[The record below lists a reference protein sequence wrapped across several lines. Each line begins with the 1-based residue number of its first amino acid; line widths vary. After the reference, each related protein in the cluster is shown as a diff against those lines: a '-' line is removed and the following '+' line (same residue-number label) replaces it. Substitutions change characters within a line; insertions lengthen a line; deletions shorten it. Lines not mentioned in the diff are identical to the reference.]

1 MGDTEELYPQVVV
14 YKNALKEPDVFL
26 KTILQ
31 DSSQVEKW
39 GMWYSLGRQTMIN
52 GYNHYIGDS
61 FPEPEKWSQSRN
73 QNDNY
78 VSKSVAEAFYS
89 STKDY
94 VERYQVEMQNWSH
107 NGPTINS
114 HTAQKADDAPAK
126 VLAMQH
132 HTDLIMSKLE
142 FPGFK
147 HWLTCNIYINDD
159 YEGGGLSFKV
169 FTNET
174 EYDKFSYSPK
184 AGDALVF
191 PSHHPYYH
199 GVKKTLSG
207 EKFFIRTFWGYE
219 YEGSA
224 EWNKNKELFGQKWID
239 AEEQRSKI
247 ENNSSKWMKG
257 HVEED

>member
-1 MGDTEELYPQVVV
+1 MSDTEELYPQVVV
-14 YKNALKEPDVFL
+14 YKNALKNPDIFL
-26 KTILQ
+26 EAILH
-31 DSSQVEKW
+31 DSPHTEKW
-39 GMWYSLGRQTMIN
+39 DMWYSLGRQTMIN
-52 GYNHYIGDS
+52 GYNHYFGDS
-61 FPEPEKWSQSRN
+61 FPEPQQWSQSRN

-78 VSKSVAEAFYS
+78 VSESVAEAFYS

-94 VERYQVEMQNWSH
+94 VERYQIEMQNWSH
-107 NGPTINS
+107 GRPTINS
-114 HTAQKADDAPAK
+114 HTAQNGDGK
-126 VLAMQH
+126 LAMQH
-132 HTDLIMSKLE
+132 HTDFVMSKSE
-142 FPGFK
+142 WPGFK

-224 EWNKNKELFGQKWID
+224 EWNENKNLFGEKWIEE
-239 AEEQRSKI
+239 EEQRSKN

-257 HVEED
+257 YVEED